1 MPQVPRAGVAPPDED
16 ADGCGGGLGGGV
28 ASRVVESAVVLD
40 FGVGVSRLRVLGLE
54 RCSES
59 AWLCA
64 KLKSVSVG
72 RAAVQDRRRH
82 GLWSQMTN
90 PDE

>member
-1 MPQVPRAGVAPPDED
+1 M
-16 ADGCGGGLGGGV
+16 
-28 ASRVVESAVVLD
+28 
-40 FGVGVSRLRVLGLE
+40 RVLGLE

-64 KLKSVSVG
+64 KLKGVSAD

-82 GLWSQMTN
+82 GLWSQTTN
-90 PDE
+90 RDE